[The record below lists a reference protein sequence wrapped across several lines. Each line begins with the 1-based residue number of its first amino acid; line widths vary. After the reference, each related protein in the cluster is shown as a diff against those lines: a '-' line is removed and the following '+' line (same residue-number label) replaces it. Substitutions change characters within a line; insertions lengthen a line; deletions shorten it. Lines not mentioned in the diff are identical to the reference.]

1 MSETFGI
8 DLDALSLAEL
18 NGLQKSVEKAIRN
31 FEARRLTKARTE
43 LEAHAK
49 ELGVKLED
57 ILSVSAT
64 PSRQPIAGKYRDPKD
79 ASNVWSGRGRR
90 PAWFV
95 AALAA
100 GATVEDLLID

>member
-18 NGLQKSVEKAIRN
+18 NGLQKNVEKAIRN
-31 FEARRLTKARTE
+31 FEARRLAKARAE
-43 LEAHAK
+43 LEVHAK

-57 ILSVSAT
+57 VLGIVT
-64 PSRQPIAGKYRDPKD
+64 PGRQPIAAKYRDPKD
-79 ASNVWSGRGRR
+79 ASNVWSGRGRK
-90 PAWFV
+90 PGWFV

-100 GATVEDLLID
+100 GASAEDMLIN